1 MAIGQV
7 TVPYIGGYDF
17 GVGADLATGSPMGKV
32 VNAPASP
39 VDQASGAVVEFK
51 VQRIQSTEELEQALG
66 IDAEASYGSGSFG
79 PNVSARFSYAK
90 KQKIQSSSLFMSVTC
105 HIELEFLSVDDP
117 ILSQDAQTLV
127 NRPDAFTA
135 RYGNAFVR
143 GIGRGGL
150 FVGTLRVETGSSE
163 ESQQISA
170 ELQGSYGLFSAD
182 VKANFSEVQKKYRAS
197 VFFDMYHEGG
207 PIDLHVKDFTD
218 WIELF
223 DNANSF
229 LESFNTEP
237 TKVARPYFVTLAPV
251 AIAQGPLPPNSFE
264 LEHAQDVLVACAKA
278 RSRVLDK
285 INLLEYILDNS
296 SKFDFTTGADQ
307 SVKQAL
313 DDFQVDLDLVAE
325 CASAAIQSPG
335 KAEFPGVYASD
346 HGKVYP
352 QGKMP
357 DDLPRPKSAKMVDVP
372 DFTGCENWNACTEA
386 ATRAGLVPEQI
397 LLSTEPGDRFKVLSV
412 SPPTGTSVPEGA
424 VVTIVTQPAKVVVQ
438 PLNKVFLTGV
448 AIRGFTNIRGFTK
461 TN

>member
-17 GVGADLATGSPMGKV
+17 GVGADFATGSPMGKV

-79 PNVSARFSYAK
+79 VSARFSFAK
-90 KQKIQSSSLFMSVTC
+90 KAKIQSSSLFMIVTA
-105 HIELEFLSVDDP
+105 HVELEFLSIDDP

-127 NRPDAFTA
+127 NRPDVFTA

-150 FVGTLRVETGSSE
+150 LVGTLRVETSSSE

-182 VKANFSEVQKKYRAS
+182 AKLKFDNLQKKYHTS
-197 VFFDMYHEGG
+197 TFFDMYHEGG
-207 PIDLHVKDFTD
+207 PIDLQVSDFSNPV
-218 WIELF
+218 ELLE
-223 DNANSF
+223 NANRFLDSF
-229 LESFNTEP
+229 KTDPN
-237 TKVARPYFVTLAPV
+237 KVARPYFVTLAPV
-251 AIAQGPLPPNSFE
+251 TIAQGPLPPNSAE

-278 RSRVLDK
+278 RSRQLDK

-296 SKFDFTTGADQ
+296 SKFDFTADTDRFGVQ
-307 SVKQAL
+307 KAL
-313 DDFQVDLDLVAE
+313 DDFQADLDLIAD
-325 CASAAIQSPG
+325 CASAAIRLLAEADMPKDYANKNG
-335 KAEFPGVYASD
+335 KQ
-346 HGKVYP
+346 YP
-352 QGKMP
+352 QAKLP
-357 DDLPRPKSAKMVDVP
+357 DNLPLPKSGKMVDVP
-372 DFTGCENWNACTEA
+372 DFTGCESWVACNEV
-386 ATRAGLVPEQI
+386 ATQAGLVAQQTLASI
-397 LLSTEPGDRFKVLSV
+397 DPGDRFKVLIV

-438 PLNKVFLTGV
+438 PLNLVFVTGV
-448 AIRGFTNIRGFTK
+448 AMRGFTK
-461 TN
+461 MN